1 MSPEEMEARPMR
13 MIRAGDVIHE
23 SINTALE
30 WIGLVIEVDYRGV
43 AKILRGSEFIYRTEY
58 GRWNILNRLRQSCL

>member
-13 MIRAGDVIHE
+13 MIRAGDLIHE

-30 WIGLVIEVDYRGV
+30 WIGLVIEVDYRGI
-43 AKILRGSEFIYRTEY
+43 AKILRGSEFIYRNEHS
-58 GRWNILNRLRQSCL
+58 RWNILNRSRQN